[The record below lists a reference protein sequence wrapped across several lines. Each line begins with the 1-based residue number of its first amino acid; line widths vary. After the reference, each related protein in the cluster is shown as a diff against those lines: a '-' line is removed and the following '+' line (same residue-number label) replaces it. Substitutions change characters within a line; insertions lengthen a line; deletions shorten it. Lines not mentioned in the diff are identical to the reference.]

1 MKNKNKFPVR
11 WHVCVGAFILPV
23 AMSHAEPQSDAAGF
37 VEGSHL
43 KLLSRNYYWHQTGD
57 AGKQKDWT
65 QGEMLDFTSGFT
77 QGVVGF
83 GLDAFAYGAA
93 KLDGGSGQVG
103 SMTLPFRDDG
113 NPADSYSKA
122 GGSVKLRL
130 SSTTL
135 RYGDL
140 QPQVPVFAT
149 GNYYQLNQTATGW
162 MLDSAELS
170 GLALGAGHFT
180 SGTGY
185 ISTNH
190 DGDLG
195 LAYAGKSTSQID
207 YAGGAYSFSDQLSVM
222 LYAAQFKDL
231 MNQYYSNVNYIL
243 PLSDTQAFT
252 FDFNIYRSVDSGQA
266 EAGDINLTAA
276 SVSAAF
282 STGPHKFLLAIQRND
297 GDQPQD
303 YAAIGSTRPGV
314 AAGVYSGG
322 IYLANATEISDF
334 NAPNERSVQ
343 VRYDLDMST
352 FGVPGAKFTLKHLR
366 GYDIDGTH
374 LSEDSA
380 YFDLYGKS
388 EKEHETNIIAEY
400 VVQSGPA
407 KDLSAKVFQSWHSGA
422 SSTGGSITQ
431 TRFSLSYP
439 LEIF

>member
-1 MKNKNKFPVR
+1 MKNKNKFQAR

-23 AMSHAEPQSDAAGF
+23 AMSHAEQQSDAAGF

-57 AGKQKDWT
+57 VGKQKDWT

-77 QGVVGF
+77 QGVIGF
-83 GLDAFAYGAA
+83 GLDAFAYGAF
-93 KLDGGSGQVG
+93 KLDGGSGRVG

-113 NPADSYSKA
+113 DPADSYSKA

-130 SSTTL
+130 SNTTL

-170 GLALGAGHFT
+170 GLTLGAGHFT

-185 ISTNH
+185 ISTSH

-195 LAYAGKSTSQID
+195 LSYAGKSTSQVD
-207 YAGGAYSFSDQLSVM
+207 YAGGAYSFNDQLSVM
-222 LYAAQFKDL
+222 FYAGRFKDL
-231 MNQYYSNVNYIL
+231 MDQYYSNVNYIL

-276 SVSAAF
+276 SLSAAF
-282 STGPHKFLLAIQRND
+282 SAGPHKFLLAIQQND

-303 YAAIGSTRPGV
+303 YAAIGSNRAGV

-322 IYLANATEISDF
+322 IFLANATEISDF
-334 NAPNERSVQ
+334 NAPNERSFQ

-352 FGVPGAKFTLKHLR
+352 LGVPGMKFTLKHLR
-366 GYDIDGTH
+366 GYGIDGTH
-374 LSEDSA
+374 LSDDSA
-380 YFDLYGKS
+380 YYGLYGKS
-388 EKEHETNIIAEY
+388 EKERETNIIAEY

-422 SSTGGSITQ
+422 LSTGGDITQ
-431 TRFSLSYP
+431 TRISLSYP

>member
-1 MKNKNKFPVR
+1 MKNKNKFPAR

-23 AMSHAEPQSDAAGF
+23 AMSHAEQQSDSAGV

-113 NPADSYSKA
+113 DPADSYSKA

-170 GLALGAGHFT
+170 GLTLGGGHFT

-185 ISTNH
+185 ISTNR

-207 YAGGAYSFSDQLSVM
+207 YAGGAYSFNDQLSVM

-252 FDFNIYRSVDSGQA
+252 FDFNIYRSVDSGHA

-276 SVSAAF
+276 SLSAAF

-366 GYDIDGTH
+366 GYDIDGTN

-380 YFDLYGKS
+380 YFGLYGKS

-422 SSTGGSITQ
+422 PSTGGSITQ

>member
-1 MKNKNKFPVR
+1 
-11 WHVCVGAFILPV
+11 
-23 AMSHAEPQSDAAGF
+23 
-37 VEGSHL
+37 
-43 KLLSRNYYWHQTGD
+43 
-57 AGKQKDWT
+57 
-65 QGEMLDFTSGFT
+65 
-77 QGVVGF
+77 
-83 GLDAFAYGAA
+83 
-93 KLDGGSGQVG
+93 
-103 SMTLPFRDDG
+103 
-113 NPADSYSKA
+113 
-122 GGSVKLRL
+122 
-130 SSTTL
+130 
-135 RYGDL
+135 
-140 QPQVPVFAT
+140 
-149 GNYYQLNQTATGW
+149 

-207 YAGGAYSFSDQLSVM
+207 YAGGAYSFSDQLPVM

>member
-11 WHVCVGAFILPV
+11 WHVCVGTFILPV
-23 AMSHAEPQSDAAGF
+23 AMPHAEQQSDSAGF

-65 QGEMLDFTSGFT
+65 QGEMVDFTSGFT

-113 NPADSYSKA
+113 DPADSYSKA

-130 SSTTL
+130 SSTML

-170 GLALGAGHFT
+170 GLTLGVGHFT

-185 ISTNH
+185 ISTNR

-207 YAGGAYSFSDQLSVM
+207 YAGGAYSFNDQLSVI
-222 LYAAQFKDL
+222 LYAAQFKEL

-276 SVSAAF
+276 SLSAIF
-282 STGPHKFLLAIQRND
+282 STGPHKFLLAVQRND

-343 VRYDLDMST
+343 VRYDLDLST
-352 FGVPGAKFTLKHLR
+352 FGVLGAKFTLKHLR
-366 GYDIDGTH
+366 GYDIDGTN

-380 YFDLYGKS
+380 YFGLYGKS

-422 SSTGGSITQ
+422 SSTGGTITQ

>member
-1 MKNKNKFPVR
+1 MKNKNKFPAP
-11 WHVCVGAFILPV
+11 WHFCACAFMLPF
-23 AMSHAEPQSDAAGF
+23 AMSHAEGQADTGGF

-43 KLLSRNYYWHQTGD
+43 NLMSRNYYWHQTGD

-77 QGVVGF
+77 QGVIGF
-83 GLDAFAYGAA
+83 GVDAFAYGAF
-93 KLDGGSGQVG
+93 KLDGGSGRVG
-103 SMTLPFRDDG
+103 SMSLPFRDDG
-113 NPADSYSKA
+113 DPADSYGKA
-122 GGSVKLRL
+122 GGSVKLRI
-130 SSTTL
+130 SNTTL

-149 GNYYQLNQTATGW
+149 GNYYQLNQTATGV
-162 MLDSAELS
+162 MLDSAELP
-170 GLALGAGHFT
+170 GLSLGAGHFT

-190 DGDLG
+190 DGELG
-195 LAYAGKSTSQID
+195 LAYAGKSTSQVD
-207 YAGGAYSFSDQLSVM
+207 YAGGAYSFTDHLSAM
-222 LYAAQFKDL
+222 FYAGRFEDL
-231 MNQYYSNVNYIL
+231 MSQYYSNVNYVM

-252 FDFNIYRSVDSGQA
+252 FDFNIYRSVDSGKA
-266 EAGDINLTAA
+266 EAGDISVTAA
-276 SVSAAF
+276 SLSAAF
-282 STGPHKFLLAIQRND
+282 ATGPHKFTVAVQKND

-322 IYLANATEISDF
+322 IFLANAMEISDF
-334 NAPNERSVQ
+334 NAPNEHSLQ
-343 VRYDLDMST
+343 VRYDLDMAS
-352 FGVPGAKFTLKHLR
+352 FGLPGLKLTAKHVR

-374 LSEDSA
+374 LADDSA
-380 YFDLYGKS
+380 YFGLYGKS
-388 EKEHETNIIAEY
+388 EKEHETDLITEY

-407 KDLSAKVFQSWHSGA
+407 KNLSAKLFQSWHSGA

>member
-1 MKNKNKFPVR
+1 
-11 WHVCVGAFILPV
+11 
-23 AMSHAEPQSDAAGF
+23 MSHAEQQSDAAGF

-113 NPADSYSKA
+113 DPADSYSKA

-170 GLALGAGHFT
+170 GLTLGAGHFT

-207 YAGGAYSFSDQLSVM
+207 YAGGAYSFNDQLSVM

-252 FDFNIYRSVDSGQA
+252 FDFNIYRSVDSGHA

-276 SVSAAF
+276 SLSAAF

-366 GYDIDGTH
+366 GYDIDGTN

-380 YFDLYGKS
+380 YFGLYGKS

-422 SSTGGSITQ
+422 PSTGGSITQ

>member
-1 MKNKNKFPVR
+1 MKNKNKFPAR

-23 AMSHAEPQSDAAGF
+23 AMSHAEQQSDSAGV

-303 YAAIGSTRPGV
+303 YAAIGSTRLGV

-422 SSTGGSITQ
+422 PSTGGSITQ